1 MHEMSI
7 AESLMDQIIDIAE
20 TNHMESVA
28 EVELETGHLRQ
39 VIPEVMRE
47 AFLAVTQG
55 TIADGAELI
64 INEVAPLAACRQ
76 CKGGFTPQIDD
87 FLCPQC
93 RQADVD
99 ILKGDE
105 IILKS
110 VVGN

>member
-7 AESLMDQIIDIAE
+7 AESLMEQILDIAQA
-20 TNHMESVA
+20 NNMQKVA
-28 EVELETGHLRQ
+28 EVELDAGYLRQ
-39 VIPEVMRE
+39 VIPEVMQE
-47 AFLAVTQG
+47 AFLAVTEG
-55 TIADGAELI
+55 TIADGATLT
-64 INEVAPLAACRQ
+64 INEIAPLAVCRK
-76 CKGGFTPQIDD
+76 CKDEFMPQLDD

-110 VVGN
+110 LVGN